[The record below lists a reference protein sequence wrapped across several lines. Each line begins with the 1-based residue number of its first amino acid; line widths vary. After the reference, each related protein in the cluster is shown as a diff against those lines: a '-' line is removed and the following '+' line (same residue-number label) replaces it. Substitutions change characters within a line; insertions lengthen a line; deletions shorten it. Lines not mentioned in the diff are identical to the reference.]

1 MKSVVTWGL
10 ALGLGV
16 VLGLTCAVAM
26 AAEPKTPAGQT
37 PAPVALV
44 TADNVP
50 LRAAPHSKAASNS
63 LLWRGEW
70 LEVRGERGDHLQVW
84 DHHRERGGY
93 VHRDQLH
100 RLGTTAL
107 DAPGL
112 LALLSFV
119 SEQPGAETLGLAL
132 AAAAEHA
139 LPAQQLQGAVEATV
153 LDAVGRQAERLGER
167 ASRGAG
173 PGTRAQATLTAHL
186 DIAAR
191 QGVRFRSVAAGDRV
205 QLCYEGEAHRRLL
218 AHAHAT
224 PEQRA
229 RAVLALTRPDCVA
242 EPVRPADREALDR
255 QRDQWLAQVPTE
267 PMPPHWAA
275 RVHVR
280 QAEVFSRL
288 AFAAARRGD
297 ATAAQAAARLA
308 LDALAAVQPAELTET
323 DQAPYREAALRTNAV
338 RWAATPAAMA
348 WPAGLPLRLLSRP
361 DGQTCVRLVD
371 ETPDKVEQLETL
383 GQADKGG
390 KAAKVRAHKTAAPG
404 VGLAPGRAR
413 AVVAAGSPTNEEDG
427 VPHQPA
433 DAARVLAERCTWGHV
448 WPASAQRNRER
459 NALVLAVQ
467 PLDGWR
473 ELWVF
478 RQTAQGWQV
487 LVQPPAALLP
497 GVGHAEF
504 AGWVPGGQSFLL
516 AREAEAEGRSIR
528 RFEVVALDTLTPHRT
543 ALHADA
549 LGAFNRWAD
558 ARWKRESLALR

>member
-1 MKSVVTWGL
+1 MKSLVTWGL

-16 VLGLTCAVAM
+16 ALGLTCAVAM
-26 AAEPKTPAGQT
+26 AAEPQQPPAQK

-50 LRAAPHSKAASNS
+50 LRAAPQSSAASNS

-70 LEVRGERGDHLQVW
+70 LEVRGERGEYFQVW

-93 VHRDQLH
+93 VHREQLH
-100 RLGTTAL
+100 PLGTSAL

-119 SEQPGAETLGLAL
+119 SEQPGSETLGMAL
-132 AAAAEHA
+132 AAAVVHA
-139 LPAQQLQGAVEATV
+139 LPAQQLQGPLEATV
-153 LDAVGRQAERLGER
+153 LDAVGRQAERLGAR

-173 PGTRAQATLTAHL
+173 PNGRAQATLTAHL

-191 QGVRFRSVAAGDRV
+191 QGVRFQSVAAGDSAV
-205 QLCYEGEAHRRLL
+205 LCYDGEANRRLL
-218 AHAHAT
+218 SHAHAT

-242 EPVRPADREALDR
+242 EPLRPAEREALDR
-255 QRDQWLAQVPTE
+255 QRDQWLAQVPADNL
-267 PMPPHWAA
+267 PPHWAS
-275 RVHVR
+275 RVHLR
-280 QAEVFSRL
+280 QAEVLSRL
-288 AFAAARRGD
+288 AFAAARRDD
-297 ATAAQAAARLA
+297 AVAAQAAARQA
-308 LDALAAVQPAELTET
+308 LDALAAVQPAELPETE
-323 DQAPYREAALRTNAV
+323 QVQHREAALRVNAV
-338 RWAATPAAMA
+338 RWAATPAAMT
-348 WPAGLPLRLLSRP
+348 WPTGVPLRLHKLA

-371 ETPDKVEQLETL
+371 DR
-383 GQADKGG
+383 ADPKATD
-390 KAAKVRAHKTAAPG
+390 KAAEK
-404 VGLAPGRAR
+404 
-413 AVVAAGSPTNEEDG
+413 
-427 VPHQPA
+427 
-433 DAARVLAERCTWGHV
+433 VLAERCTWGQV

-459 NALVLAVQ
+459 NAVVLAVQ

-478 RQTAQGWQV
+478 RQAAQGWEV
-487 LVQPPAALLP
+487 AVQPPAALLP

-528 RFEVVALDTLTPHRT
+528 RFEVVALDTLTPRRT

-549 LGAFNRWAD
+549 LGPFNRWAD
-558 ARWKRESLALR
+558 ARWKRESLAVR

>member
-1 MKSVVTWGL
+1 MQSLVSWGLAAGLAL
-10 ALGLGV
+10 ALGLTCV
-16 VLGLTCAVAM
+16 VSM
-26 AAEPKTPAGQT
+26 AAAPAGAQT
-37 PAPVALV
+37 APAVALV
-44 TADNVP
+44 VADNVP
-50 LRAAPHSKAASNS
+50 LRAAPQASAASNS

-93 VHRDQLH
+93 VHREQLH
-100 RLGTTAL
+100 PLGTAAA

-112 LALLSFV
+112 YALLAFV

-132 AAAAEHA
+132 AAAVVHA
-139 LPAQQLQGAVEATV
+139 LPAQQLNGPMEASV
-153 LDAVGRQAERLGER
+153 LDAVGRLAERLGAR

-173 PGTRAQATLTAHL
+173 SSARAQNTLTAHL

-191 QGVRFRSVAAGDRV
+191 QGVRFHSVAAGEAV
-205 QLCYEGEAHRRLL
+205 VLCYDGEAHRRLL

-229 RAVLALTRPDCVA
+229 RAALALTRPDCVA
-242 EPVRPADREALDR
+242 EPVRPAEREALDR
-255 QRDQWLAQVPTE
+255 QRDDWLSQVPADQLS
-267 PMPPHWAA
+267 PHWAA
-275 RVHVR
+275 RLQVR
-280 QAEVFSRL
+280 QAEVLSRL

-297 ATAAQAAARLA
+297 AVAAQAAARLS
-308 LDALAAVQPAELTET
+308 LDALAAVQPAELGESGLA
-323 DQAPYREAALRTNAV
+323 QLRAAALRVNAV
-338 RWAATPAAMA
+338 RWAAVPGAME
-348 WPAGLPLRLLSRP
+348 WPVGVPLRLENRP
-361 DGQTCVRLVD
+361 DGQTCVRLV
-371 ETPDKVEQLETL
+371 ETKAE
-383 GQADKGG
+383 
-390 KAAKVRAHKTAAPG
+390 KAARPDTAPE
-404 VGLAPGRAR
+404 R
-413 AVVAAGSPTNEEDG
+413 T
-427 VPHQPA
+427 
-433 DAARVLAERCTWGHV
+433 LAERCTWGQV

-459 NALVLAVQ
+459 NAIVLAVQ

-516 AREAEAEGRSIR
+516 AREAEAEDRRIR
-528 RFEVVALDTLTPHRT
+528 RFEVVALDTLTPSRT